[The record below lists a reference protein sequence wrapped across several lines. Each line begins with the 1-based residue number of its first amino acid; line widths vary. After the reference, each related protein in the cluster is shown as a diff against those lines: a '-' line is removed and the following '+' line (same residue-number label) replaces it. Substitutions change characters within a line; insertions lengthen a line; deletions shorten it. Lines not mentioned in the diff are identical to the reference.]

1 MHSLPTDSVPPPLGA
16 EASKAAVLPAA
27 AAGDA
32 ADASV
37 WLAAV
42 GRRVREGRARHAMS
56 RRMLSEASGVSERYL
71 AQLEAGEGNP
81 SLFVL
86 FQIARAIG
94 VPVARLVDGD
104 DRAADLELAVES
116 MRHLSPEQLRALRN
130 MIGSRFGALSSRR
143 HERIAL
149 IGLRG
154 AGKSTLGEQLA
165 AARGVPFVELDRE
178 IEREAGT
185 TLSELFLVY
194 GQGAYRR
201 YERRCLEALVASGEA
216 MIISTGGSIVSEP
229 ATFERLLA
237 ECFTV
242 WLRASPEEHMAR
254 VIAQGDQRPMVGNAE
269 AMGDLRRILAGR
281 EPLYR
286 RADAVVETGGK
297 SIADAFRDLV
307 RSTSLNG
314 EPV

>member
-1 MHSLPTDSVPPPLGA
+1 MPGA
-16 EASKAAVLPAA
+16 APAAVPATADAPAA
-27 AAGDA
+27 VA
-32 ADASV
+32 

-42 GRRVREGRARHAMS
+42 GRRVREGRVRRAMS
-56 RRMLSEASGVSERYL
+56 RRALSELSGVSERYL
-71 AQLEAGEGNP
+71 AQLESGEGNP
-81 SLFVL
+81 SLLVL
-86 FQIARAIG
+86 YQIARAID
-94 VPVARLVDGD
+94 VPVARLVDGEE
-104 DRAADLELAVES
+104 RAADLDLVLAS
-116 MRHLSPEQLRALRN
+116 LRHLSPEQLRELRN
-130 MIGSRFGALSSRR
+130 LIGSRFGGSASLRQA
-143 HERIAL
+143 RIAL

-154 AGKSTLGEQLA
+154 AGKSTLGAQLA
-165 AARGVPFVELDRE
+165 AARNVRFVELDRE

-194 GQGAYRR
+194 GQSAYRR

-216 MIISTGGSIVSEP
+216 MVISTGGSIVSEP

-254 VIAQGDQRPMVGNAE
+254 VIAQGDQRPIAGNAE
-269 AMGDLRRILAGR
+269 AMRELRRILAGR

-286 RADAVVETGGK
+286 RADAVVETGGR

-307 RSTSLNG
+307 RITPLYG
-314 EPV
+314 EPA